1 MTDPVDRTSVTLL
14 MRLAQSPTDQAAWDA
29 FVAKYGPQMHRWCRH
44 WGLQEADAQDVT
56 QRVLL
61 DLARQLPAFRYDRSR
76 SFRAWLKTVA
86 QRAWRKYTQALARP
100 GRASGDPDAAAT
112 LASAEARDDLE
123 ARLQK
128 EFDLELLEAAMAAA
142 PSRVQPTTW
151 EAFRLLA
158 MEHLSGAEAAERLG
172 LSVDAA
178 LKAKSNVT
186 RLLRELM
193 REMGGESDEAAAD

>member
-1 MTDPVDRTSVTLL
+1 MANPEDRTSVTLL
-14 MRLAQSPTDQAAWDA
+14 MRLAQSPTDQTAWNA

-61 DLARQLPAFRYDRSR
+61 DLARQLPAFNYDRSR
-76 SFRAWLKTVA
+76 SFRAWLKTIA
-86 QRAWRKYTQALARP
+86 HRAWHKYAQALVRP
-100 GRASGDPDAAAT
+100 GRGSGDSEMVAT
-112 LASAEARDDLE
+112 LATTEARDDLA

-128 EFDLELLEAAMAAA
+128 EFDLELLEAAMEAART
-142 PSRVQPTTW
+142 RVQPNTW

-158 MEHLSGAEAAERLG
+158 LEHLSGAEAAERLG

-186 RLLRELM
+186 RLLRGLM
-193 REMGGESDEAAAD
+193 REMGGESDEAAAC